1 MMSKLR
7 TNAMPVLRLSQ
18 KVTPIELLI
27 LYEDSNGKISKKVAI
42 SSQQLDQ
49 AAEAGGRNQV
59 GTFLL
64 CNSELSILNSQAA

>member
-7 TNAMPVLRLSQ
+7 TNAMPVLRLSP

-49 AAEAGGRNQV
+49 ASEAGGRNQV
-59 GTFLL
+59 ATFHL